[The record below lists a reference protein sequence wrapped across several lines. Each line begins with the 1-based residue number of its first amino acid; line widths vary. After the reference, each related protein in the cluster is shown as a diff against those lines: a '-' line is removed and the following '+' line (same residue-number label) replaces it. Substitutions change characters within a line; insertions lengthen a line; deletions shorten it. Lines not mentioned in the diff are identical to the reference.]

1 MQIRT
6 LQVQD
11 LEAVSAVCMK
21 AFMASVAESLSEE
34 GIATF
39 TKVAASDAFF
49 ERMSKDT
56 HMLVALIKDE
66 IVGVAELREGHH
78 VSMLFVRPDHQRHG
92 IGTQL
97 LDALLLLARSPKI
110 TVSASLS
117 SIAAYHK
124 YGFIECGDIN
134 EIAGLVYQPMD
145 ITLPK

>member
-6 LQVQD
+6 LQIED
-11 LEAVSAVCMK
+11 LEAVSAVCME
-21 AFMASVAESLSEE
+21 AFMASVAKSLSEE

-56 HMLVALIKDE
+56 NMLVALIKDE

-92 IGTQL
+92 LGTQL
-97 LDALLLLARSPKI
+97 LNALLLLARSQKV

-117 SIAAYHK
+117 SIAAYKK
-124 YGFIECGDIN
+124 YGFIECGDIS
-134 EIAGLVYQPMD
+134 EIAGLTYQPMD